1 MNKKDRS
8 RMYNPDIFYAESIGF
23 LDSLLVE
30 SGWKKVSA
38 EAFTSY
44 EKKSCTITVFGNG
57 NVSMVR
63 VSKDG
68 RIISSGKCR
77 INDVLIS
84 DSIIS
89 VGASEFI

>member
-44 EKKSCTITVFGNG
+44 EKKSCTITVFRYADING
-57 NVSMVR
+57 SW
-63 VSKDG
+63 
-68 RIISSGKCR
+68 I
-77 INDVLIS
+77 L
-84 DSIIS
+84 
-89 VGASEFI
+89 